1 MVVNWAMDEAA
12 GGGRAD
18 QGQGV
23 GQAQHWSR
31 AAEVEEDTAGLS
43 ARHL

>member
-1 MVVNWAMDEAA
+1 MVANWVVGEAA

-23 GQAQHWSR
+23 EQAQHWSR
-31 AAEVEEDTAGLS
+31 AAEVEEDTAGLT

>member
-12 GGGRAD
+12 GRGGAD

-23 GQAQHWSR
+23 GQAQHRSR
-31 AAEVEEDTAGLS
+31 AAEAEEDTADLS